1 MAMNEHFMAIQM
13 FFLMVELAGSLMKES
28 CNKVFLIDTTP
39 DTDTH
44 RLVWSQHRMF
54 HWCHSCGCK
63 VFRDRFR
70 CRLSVP

>member
-28 CNKVFLIDTTP
+28 CHKVFLIDTPP

-44 RLVWSQHRMF
+44 RLVWSQH
-54 HWCHSCGCK
+54 
-63 VFRDRFR
+63 
-70 CRLSVP
+70 